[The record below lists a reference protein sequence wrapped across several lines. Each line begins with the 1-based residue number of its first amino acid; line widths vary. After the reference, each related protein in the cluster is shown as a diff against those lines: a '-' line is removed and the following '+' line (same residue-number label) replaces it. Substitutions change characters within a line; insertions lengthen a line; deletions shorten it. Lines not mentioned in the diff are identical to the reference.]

1 MWNHRTKVE
10 IALRNEEWGRVLD
23 ALFDEIYESEEKD
36 NTWTSIYNK
45 IVKQLNKQADKKRK
59 EKKDAEVH

>member
-1 MWNHRTKVE
+1 MWNHKTKVE

-23 ALFDEIYESEEKD
+23 AIFDEIYESKEKD

-45 IVKQLNKQADKKRK
+45 IVKQLNKQADKERK
-59 EKKDAEVH
+59 EKKDGTVY